1 MNEVQPVN
9 LEIEFNNKIK
19 KDISTFEFICNEVLH
34 GIWYWD
40 LENPEH
46 EWLNNNFWINL
57 GYEPNEIPRASFA
70 WQEIIHKD
78 DIVLAREIFQKHLE
92 NPSIPYD
99 QTVRMYKKDGE
110 IVWIRC
116 KAQAL
121 ANSDGK
127 IIRMIG
133 AHFKT
138 STVVFQDNEVNE
150 QPEFNQKSFSDAINT
165 DEIENLSG
173 LIIQELLQLQKDE
186 NLPKIINDKTEPNPK
201 NYNYSEKLSGFLNH
215 VANKKKQIGS
225 FVQNLADQIELQNR
239 VNSRDYLLNY
249 FNQNTKDG
257 LLIFNEKLQAIYLN
271 DAVGDLLGKKFGDF
285 PISLAQAINY
295 FHPEDLQELIIIITE
310 TIDQKKEKLK
320 TQHRAFSAQRK
331 TVWIESNITFTYS
344 STGEFQMAFVISR
357 DITKT
362 IELAKEL
369 KQISERRKNIA
380 DLLIEERE
388 KNKEELYT
396 ELHDGINQLL
406 FAARL
411 NIENSGLK
419 DYNLEKSVSKLKIAI
434 EHIRKIALESTTQ
447 FVFGDYFVSSITDYI
462 LRFNNSTIKFRVET
476 DIQEPLIIKDKSKKH
491 IFRIVQQLVQFS
503 TETTKATRV
512 VFRFKQIESDFV
524 IVSVDNGIF
533 NCNAP
538 LENLNLKSI
547 QDRIYLLDGKMR
559 FFNLEQTGLIVYIK
573 LRVNE

>member
-1 MNEVQPVN
+1 MKEVQPAK
-9 LEIEFNNKIK
+9 LEFEFNQKIK
-19 KDISTFEFICNEVLH
+19 TDVSIFNFICNDVLD

-40 LENPEH
+40 LENPEN
-46 EWLNNNFWINL
+46 EWMSANYWTTL
-57 GYEPNEIPRASFA
+57 GYDPKEMPHTSET
-70 WQEIIHKD
+70 WQKIIHPD
-78 DIVLAREIFQKHLE
+78 DLIFASEILQKHLE
-92 NPSIPYD
+92 NPSIPFD
-99 QTVRMYKKDGE
+99 QTVRKFNKEGQV
-110 IVWIRC
+110 VWIRV

-121 ANSDGK
+121 ANDEGK
-127 IIRMIG
+127 LTRMIG
-133 AHFKT
+133 AHFLT
-138 STVVFQDNEVNE
+138 STLVFKEKEVD
-150 QPEFNQKSFSDAINT
+150 QPL
-165 DEIENLSG
+165 NLSQKAISAAFQNDD
-173 LIIQELLQLQKDE
+173 LLNSSSTILKLLKEQEANKKSNNSEFE
-186 NLPKIINDKTEPNPK
+186 NYFNSTK
-201 NYNYSEKLSGFLNH
+201 NKYSDKLSGFFNRFELN
-215 VANKKKQIGS
+215 KQQIGS
-225 FVQNLADQIELQNR
+225 FVQNLANQVELQNQIK
-239 VNSRDYLLNY
+239 SRDLLLNY

-257 LLIFNEKLQAIYLN
+257 LLIFNEKLQAIYIN
-271 DAVGDLLGKKFGDF
+271 EAVSDLAGKKFNQF
-285 PISLAQAINY
+285 PISLTQTIEY

-310 TIDQKKEKLK
+310 AIDQKKEKLK
-320 TQHRAFSAQRK
+320 TQHRAFSAQQK

-344 STGEFQMAFVISR
+344 TTGEFQMAFVISR

-362 IELAKEL
+362 IELAEEL

-380 DLLIEERE
+380 ELLIEERE

-419 DYNLEKSVSKLKIAI
+419 DDNLEKSVSKLKIAI

-462 LRFNNSTIKFRVET
+462 LGFNNSSIKFRVET
-476 DIQEPLIIKDKSKKH
+476 DIQEPFSIKDQSKKH

-524 IVSVDNGIF
+524 IVAVDNGIF
-533 NCNAP
+533 NCNTP

-559 FFNLEQTGLIVYIK
+559 FFNLEQKGLIVYIK